1 METFINDNPCCYQ
14 WNDGWPLSA
23 ALTQPFE
30 CETLPCC
37 ESDFALVR
45 HPQNFITGRRFRRD
59 YFNVYHPN
67 ACYGSCCC
75 LPAIPCGSM
84 HRCVSRDGFF
94 RNLGSVT
101 MEEQVCRPMVTY
113 VRTVSPII
121 RQLKV
126 RPRPSSCV
134 DLRNREKQEKHV
146 DVHREERYEYNYNFN
161 FPNEPPKLPT
171 PPPPPVIVRPPTK
184 DTGVITDRITK
195 RPLTMTET
203 ERFDRYEH
211 EEKIKKD
218 QVVKEETKI
227 IRTVVEEPTRHYYEY
242 HDTSG
247 DEYQQSCRKAQRKDF
262 IQRMHVQNGTTQK
275 TFNASNTYADL
286 GNNYVNI
293 QSVSQPR
300 ETIVRT
306 TETSSSQGFTPV
318 VKRPLHVE
326 ESSGSR
332 FCVEESSGSRYH
344 TETTPAHAE
353 ESSILRYRVETTP
366 AHAEE
371 SSILRYRVDTT

>member
-1 METFINDNPCCYQ
+1 
-14 WNDGWPLSA
+14 
-23 ALTQPFE
+23 
-30 CETLPCC
+30 
-37 ESDFALVR
+37 
-45 HPQNFITGRRFRRD
+45 
-59 YFNVYHPN
+59 
-67 ACYGSCCC
+67 
-75 LPAIPCGSM
+75 
-84 HRCVSRDGFF
+84 
-94 RNLGSVT
+94 
-101 MEEQVCRPMVTY
+101 
-113 VRTVSPII
+113 
-121 RQLKV
+121 
-126 RPRPSSCV
+126 
-134 DLRNREKQEKHV
+134 
-146 DVHREERYEYNYNFN
+146 
-161 FPNEPPKLPT
+161 
-171 PPPPPVIVRPPTK
+171 
-184 DTGVITDRITK
+184 
-195 RPLTMTET
+195 
-203 ERFDRYEH
+203 
-211 EEKIKKD
+211 
-218 QVVKEETKI
+218 
-227 IRTVVEEPTRHYYEY
+227 
-242 HDTSG
+242 
-247 DEYQQSCRKAQRKDF
+247 
-262 IQRMHVQNGTTQK
+262 TTQK